1 MPMRPTDMPTNHPM
15 RRPAGLRS
23 RWLGRSAKLCIPLAI
38 AALVLSAGTA
48 QAQIGAAIGLRFM
61 DSEEEFIA
69 NSDRRG
75 YEARA
80 MYDMQFTPAL
90 GLRLEGA
97 FAQMQFQRD
106 DGSQTFQVSEN
117 GFEFVPA
124 LRVEAVRGAFTGLYA
139 TLGPVASFR
148 AVCGSSSRFDSDGR
162 VACDEGETYRTG
174 YAAGLGLRYPFS
186 RHRDLTFEV
195 RYMGGTVAA
204 AGSELIA
211 LSVGLRV
218 RK

>member
-1 MPMRPTDMPTNHPM
+1 VALAAIT
-15 RRPAGLRS
+15 
-23 RWLGRSAKLCIPLAI
+23 LG
-38 AALVLSAGTA
+38 AGTA
-48 QAQIGAAIGLRFM
+48 QAQLSAALGFRSM
-61 DSEEEFIA
+61 NSEEEFIE

-80 MYDMQFTPAL
+80 IYDINFTPAI

-117 GFEFVPA
+117 GFEFAPA
-124 LRVEAVRGAFTGLYA
+124 LRAEAVQGALTGLYA
-139 TLGPVASFR
+139 TVGPVASFR
-148 AVCGSSSRFDSDGR
+148 AVCGSSSRFDSNGR
-162 VACDEGETYRTG
+162 VACAEGETYRTG
-174 YAAGLGLRYPFS
+174 YSVGLGVHWPTS
-186 RHRDLTFEV
+186 RRRDLFIEV

-204 AGSELIA
+204 AGSELLA
-211 LSVGLRV
+211 LSIGLRA

>member
-1 MPMRPTDMPTNHPM
+1 MTHIEVPRP
-15 RRPAGLRS
+15 RPAGRCHTATPRR
-23 RWLGRSAKLCIPLAI
+23 RWAARAARRFLPV
-38 AALVLSAGTA
+38 ALVALALSAGTA
-48 QAQIGAAIGLRFM
+48 QAQLGAALGYRSM
-61 DSEEEFIA
+61 NSEEEFLA

-75 YEARA
+75 LEARA
-80 MYDMQFTPAL
+80 IYDIPFSPAFA
-90 GLRLEGA
+90 LRLEGA

-117 GFEFVPA
+117 GFEIAPA
-124 LRVEAVRGAFTGLYA
+124 LRAEAVRGAFTGLYA

-148 AVCGSSSRFDSDGR
+148 AVCGSSSQFSSNGR

-174 YAAGLGLRYPFS
+174 YSAGLGFRAPFS
-186 RHRDLTFEV
+186 RHRDLTVEV

-204 AGSELIA
+204 AGSEMLA
-211 LSVGLRV
+211 LSLGLRV

>member
-1 MPMRPTDMPTNHPM
+1 MHTEVP
-15 RRPAGLRS
+15 RRAVKRFLPFAL
-23 RWLGRSAKLCIPLAI
+23 
-38 AALVLSAGTA
+38 AALAFSASTA
-48 QAQIGAAIGLRFM
+48 QAQLGAAIGYRSM
-61 DSEEEFIA
+61 NSEEEFLA

-75 YEARA
+75 FEARA
-80 MYDMQFTPAL
+80 IYDVQFSPAL

-117 GFEFVPA
+117 GFEFAPA
-124 LRVEAVRGAFTGLYA
+124 LRAEAVRGAFTGLYA

-148 AVCGSSSRFDSDGR
+148 AVCGASSQFDSNGR
-162 VACDEGETYRTG
+162 VACNEGETYRTG
-174 YAAGLGLRYPFS
+174 YSAGLGFRYPYS
-186 RHRDLTFEV
+186 RHRDLMLEV

-204 AGSELIA
+204 AGRELLA

>member
-1 MPMRPTDMPTNHPM
+1 MTHTELTV
-15 RRPAGLRS
+15 RRSDDAHHAVAPRAARGALRA
-23 RWLGRSAKLCIPLAI
+23 LLFV
-38 AALVLSAGTA
+38 AAFTLTASTA
-48 QAQIGAAIGLRFM
+48 QAQFGAAIGYRSM
-61 DSEEEFIA
+61 NSEEEFIA

-80 MYDMQFTPAL
+80 IYDVTFSPVFA
-90 GLRLEGA
+90 LRLEGA

-117 GFEFVPA
+117 GFEFVPT
-124 LRVEAVRGAFTGLYA
+124 LRAEAVRGAFTGLYA

-148 AVCGSSSRFDSDGR
+148 AVCGSSSQFDSNGR
-162 VACDEGETYRTG
+162 VACNEGETYRTG
-174 YAAGLGLRYPFS
+174 YSAGLGFRYPFS
-186 RHRDLTFEV
+186 RHRDVTLEV

-204 AGSELIA
+204 AGSELLAI
-211 LSVGLRV
+211 SIGLRA

>member
-1 MPMRPTDMPTNHPM
+1 MIPTEVS
-15 RRPAGLRS
+15 RRFLAATRI
-23 RWLGRSAKLCIPLAI
+23 IPVAL
-38 AALVLSAGTA
+38 AALTLSASTA
-48 QAQIGAAIGLRFM
+48 QAQLGAAVGYRTM
-61 DSEEEFIA
+61 NSEEEFLA

-80 MYDMQFTPAL
+80 IYDVQFSPAL

-124 LRVEAVRGAFTGLYA
+124 LRAEAVRGAFTGLYA
-139 TLGPVASFR
+139 TVGPVASFR
-148 AVCGSSSRFDSDGR
+148 AVCGSSSRFASNGR
-162 VACDEGETYRTG
+162 VACEEGETYRTG
-174 YAAGLGLRYPFS
+174 FSAGIGFRYPYS
-186 RHRDLTFEV
+186 RHRDAMIEA

-204 AGSELIA
+204 AGRQLLA